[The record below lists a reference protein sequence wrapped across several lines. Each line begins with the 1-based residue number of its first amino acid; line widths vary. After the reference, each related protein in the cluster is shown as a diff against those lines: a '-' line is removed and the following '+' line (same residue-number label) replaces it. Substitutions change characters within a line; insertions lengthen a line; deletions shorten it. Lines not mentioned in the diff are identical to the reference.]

1 MLQANDTI
9 EIRPFEPHTASRTE
23 WAAYQVYRRLRAAE
37 DAPDLPLL
45 EDAEFEQFVRRQEPL
60 VETRRLLAL
69 RGDEIVGNLVL
80 WVRREGTA
88 GYEDHASYLDAGG
101 GVARLHRR
109 QGIGRSLL
117 QALHRFMRDHGKS
130 VATLK
135 ANLPEGHAFLATAGA
150 VRKLRSVENRL
161 EFAKLDWPMLAAWQ
175 AQVAE
180 NVPPLHWEIHAGRV
194 PVKRLAELIAPMTR
208 LINEQP
214 LGELDIP
221 PIRYDLVAYEA
232 WYAEMDR
239 RGGEHYLVVLNAGD
253 ALVAVCDA
261 SWDQRFPDRVYQAL
275 TAVAAPWRGK
285 GLAKA
290 VKAAMLLL
298 LRKRRGEV
306 TTLVT
311 HNAQA
316 NAPMLSINRR
326 LGFQVHREECTYQI
340 GQAALAAFLGRPSAL
355 DAGAS

>member
-1 MLQANDTI
+1 MLQANDTV
-9 EIRPFEPHTASRTE
+9 EIRPFEPHAASRAE
-23 WAAYQVYRRLRAAE
+23 WAAYQAYRRLRAAQ

-45 EDAEFEQFVRRQEPL
+45 EDAEFEHFLRRQEPL

-69 RGDEIVGNLVL
+69 RGGEIVGNLVL

-88 GYEDHASYLDAGG
+88 GHEDYASYLDTGG
-101 GVARLHRR
+101 GVATLHRR
-109 QGIGRSLL
+109 QGIGRNLL
-117 QALHRFMRDHGKS
+117 RALHSFMRDHGKS

-135 ANLPEGHAFLATAGA
+135 ANLPEGHAFLAAAGA

-161 EFAKLDWPMLAAWQ
+161 EFAKLDWPTLAAWQ
-175 AQVAE
+175 ARVAE
-180 NVPPLHWEIHAGRV
+180 TTAPLCWEIHAGRV
-194 PVKRLAELIAPMTR
+194 PVERLAELIGPMTR

-221 PIRYDLVAYEA
+221 AIRYDMAAYES

-239 RGGEHYLVVLNAGD
+239 RGGEHYLVVLTAGD
-253 ALVAVCDA
+253 ALAAVCDA

-275 TAVAAPWRGK
+275 TAVAAPWRGQ

-298 LRKRRGEV
+298 LRKRRKEV
-306 TTLVT
+306 TTMIT
-311 HNAQA
+311 TNAQA
-316 NAPMLSINRR
+316 NAPMLSINER

-340 GQAALAAFLGRPSAL
+340 GLAALAAFLE
-355 DAGAS
+355 